1 MKYAMLCAILLAST
15 NGECLPSAKRTVW
28 RSASAFQLTITLKT
42 PLPPSSTLTVPL
54 KTLLINAGGTHT
66 WSKRFNMGNSDGAT
80 FTTDSSGSITQW
92 LVNGAK
98 SRRAQFAT
106 NNEANNVLDTIYFKC
121 GGAGSRNDP
130 GVWSRTE

>member
-1 MKYAMLCAILLAST
+1 
-15 NGECLPSAKRTVW
+15 
-28 RSASAFQLTITLKT
+28 LKT